1 MLKSNRTF
9 FIIFVFILLEF
20 GCLTKTSL
28 ASQKYDR
35 LPPLKSRETP
45 DEPDKQIGKEKKF
58 QRLIYRLPKNEFD
71 LKIVFSRQKEGILA
85 AKHPPQ
91 IGFTIHCSD
100 INGDGIQDI
109 IIGAPFPEGPVRNR
123 DNLEKVY
130 LFYGRKK
137 FPRVI
142 DLNRADLILFRPYS
156 PHSARFGQAIASGD
170 LNGDGFNDLIFGA
183 PHSSGGESRF
193 RAGEVYVLF
202 GRKRMSGKGNIQKV
216 ADLIITGTDVSNET
230 GFAVA
235 SGDLNGDKLDDI
247 IIGAPAANR
256 DRKVMAGQT
265 YVIFGRKKLPR
276 RLSLSQSWDV
286 HLTGI
291 DGPNTYFIDWGD
303 PPDRSGSAL
312 TTGDINADGIDDLMI
327 AAPYANG
334 PDNKRTGSG
343 EIYVI
348 YGGKNI
354 KRNIDLANEA
364 DLTIWGAVKRAFAGY
379 SMASGDFSGDG
390 IDDIIIGTGSPHLSP
405 RRKWQIGAYLIYG
418 QKNPPYNLDLL
429 KDADLVFK
437 DSDKEEPIS
446 LIAKKQP
453 VDYYNGYSVALGD
466 LNGDSSQELVL
477 GRLGNHKKRG
487 ISAFIISG
495 NQKPRVT
502 KLDEQFDGVILQR
515 NKDDVLKQTV
525 AIGDINGDGKND
537 ILIRAP
543 ETSKK
548 GGQIFIIFGKK

>member
-1 MLKSNRTF
+1 M
-9 FIIFVFILLEF
+9 
-20 GCLTKTSL
+20 
-28 ASQKYDR
+28 
-35 LPPLKSRETP
+35 
-45 DEPDKQIGKEKKF
+45 
-58 QRLIYRLPKNEFD
+58 
-71 LKIVFSRQKEGILA
+71 KIVYSDKKEGIFA
-85 AKHPPQ
+85 SKNTPQ
-91 IGFTIHCSD
+91 IGFAIHCSD

-109 IIGAPFPEGPVRNR
+109 IIGAPYPEGPVKGR

-130 LFYGRKK
+130 IFFGRKK
-137 FPRVI
+137 FSRVV
-142 DLNRADLILFRPYS
+142 DLNRADLILFRSHS

-170 LNGDGFNDLIFGA
+170 LNGDGFNDLIIGA
-183 PHSSGGESRF
+183 PHSSGGEGKF

-202 GRKRMSGKGNIQKV
+202 GRKRMSGKKNIEKV
-216 ADLIITGTDVSNET
+216 ADLIITGTEISSET

-235 SGDLNGDKLDDI
+235 SGDLNGDGLDDI

-276 RLSLSQSWDV
+276 RLSLSISWDV
-286 HLTGI
+286 RLTGI
-291 DGPNTYFIDWGD
+291 DGPNAYIMNWGSS
-303 PPDRSGSAL
+303 PDRSGSAL
-312 TTGDINADGIDDLMI
+312 AAGDINDDGVDDLII

-364 DLTIWGAVKRAFAGY
+364 DLTIWGAVKRTYAGY
-379 SMASGDFSGDG
+379 SLASGDFSGDG
-390 IDDIIIGTGSPHLSP
+390 IDDIIIGTGGAGLSP

-418 QKNPPYNLDLL
+418 GKNPPYNLDLR
-429 KDADLVFK
+429 KDADLVLK
-437 DSDKEEPIS
+437 DSRKKEPIS
-446 LIAKKQP
+446 LMAGKKP

-466 LNGDSSQELVL
+466 LNGDSSQEMVL

-487 ISAFIISG
+487 ISAFIVSG
-495 NQKPRVT
+495 NQKSRVT
-502 KLDEQFDGVILQR
+502 TLNEQFDGVILQP
-515 NKDDVLKQTV
+515 NKDDALKQTV
-525 AIGDINGDGKND
+525 AIGDINGDGRND

-543 ETSKK
+543 EATKR